1 MEDVSKI
8 IANLKAKKEI
18 LLIKKEENKE
28 KIRYY
33 DMQIKYYTD
42 VCKTYNFHIEY
53 KQKYLDKYNNS
64 QKKTI
69 FSFTRK
75 KINSGFIDE
84 RISEL
89 IVQIN
94 QLQKEEERV
103 WHIISYF
110 KEKKTNY
117 IIINNKL
124 DNEIFIINEE
134 LTNLYDGVNLK
145 DTSKTKII
153 KRRKNNG

>member
-28 KIRYY
+28 KIRYC

-69 FSFTRK
+69 FSFKGK
-75 KINSGFIDE
+75 KMNSGFIDE

-89 IVQIN
+89 MAQIN